1 MGRNAHFSND
11 QILGA
16 ALTILAE
23 RGPEGV
29 TMSGISGETGAPIGS
44 LYHRFPSRDHLMAR
58 LWLDSVESFQSGFLE
73 ALARGDG
80 LSAAL
85 YTPRWVREH
94 FQEGKV
100 LLLFRRE
107 ELMTGQW
114 PEEMR
119 ERAAALPQ
127 ELGEGIRAFVR
138 ARFGRVTEETLNTVV
153 FALIDVPY
161 AATRRHLD
169 LDMIPPAIVD
179 RLIEKTYRSIMGGID
194 EDLERT

>member
-1 MGRNAHFSND
+1 MGRNARFTDD

-16 ALTILAE
+16 ALALLAE
-23 RGPEGV
+23 KGPEGV
-29 TMSGISGETGAPIGS
+29 TMSGISRQTGAPIGS

-58 LWLDSVESFQSGFLE
+58 LWLSIVESFQNGFLE
-73 ALARGDG
+73 TLARGDG

-85 YTPRWVREH
+85 YTPRWAREH
-94 FQEGKV
+94 FREGRV

-114 PEEMR
+114 PQEMR
-119 ERAAALPQ
+119 ERAAALSR
-127 ELGEGIRAFVR
+127 ELGEGLHAF
-138 ARFGRVTEETLNTVV
+138 ARKQFGRVTEERLGTVA

-161 AATRRHLD
+161 AATRRHLERGE
-169 LDMIPPAIVD
+169 IPPAAAD

-194 EDLERT
+194 EDPERT